1 METHSSIL
9 AWKIP
14 WTEEPLGLQSMGL
27 QRVGHDWAHI
37 LSCKYLF
44 PVYSCFLFLLTVS
57 FEKQN
62 ILILKWFYFSVFLL
76 CFFPLV
82 WTCDLVSLSATWRH
96 WINQLVWSIIT
107 VILIFVWEFPGEPM
121 VRTLRFTAKGL
132 DKIPAC
138 GARILQAVQHGAPS
152 PPPPPPR
159 RRFLEN
165 VPMMI

>member
-1 METHSSIL
+1 MFVVCHIHNHIISEVAVWIPSIQHSAWHVIL
-9 AWKIP
+9 PGNICWISK
-14 WTEEPLGLQSMGL
+14 WQ
-27 QRVGHDWAHI
+27 
-37 LSCKYLF
+37 LF
-44 PVYSCFLFLLTVS
+44 PLQYSS
-57 FEKQN
+57 N
-62 ILILKWFYFSVFLL
+62 ITFLL

-82 WTCDLVSLSATWRH
+82 WTCDLVFLSGTWRH

-138 GARILQAVQHGAPS
+138 GARIPQAVQHGAPS
-152 PPPPPPR
+152 PPPPPLK